1 MLKMKS
7 CPVEYIKECL
17 SFLYMTNNA
26 NVPSYQSG
34 GTSWNKPD
42 ALNKTIQE
50 RTTTPAEILPYDIDS
65 KAWAWDN
72 TKLW

>member
-1 MLKMKS
+1 M
-7 CPVEYIKECL
+7 I
-17 SFLYMTNNA
+17 NNA

-72 TKLW
+72 TKL